1 MWMFIREFQILNLVT
16 FFAMDK
22 SLILLIYALS
32 VNLSPFDILQT
43 EAKCMI
49 VVNGQE
55 TTDCSDHVVDGI
67 EAASTGSYPTVDV
80 KYTVKICNYNEA
92 NAIAL
97 KKASGFQFY
106 HPKVNENEETNI
118 AMETLDNIIQP
129 GQCIVKSGIQPIS
142 TSRASYYIKVFLEGP
157 QQDVSTGAKIDNSY
171 CYAYA
176 FHVVDFKYD
185 YGFETDP
192 WCKTSVSLH
201 LTCYLSYLSFVDT
214 FLTLHYIIIIIAIKR
229 PVWIARL
236 LTRMGHKLKR
246 HAKIVSEI

>member
-1 MWMFIREFQILNLVT
+1 
-16 FFAMDK
+16 
-22 SLILLIYALS
+22 
-32 VNLSPFDILQT
+32 
-43 EAKCMI
+43 MI

-80 KYTVKICNYNEA
+80 KYTVKICNYNKA

-106 HPKVNENEETNI
+106 YPKVNENEETNI
-118 AMETLDNIIQP
+118 AIETLDNIIQP
-129 GQCIVKSGIQPIS
+129 GNCIVKSGVQRIS
-142 TSRASYYIKVFLEGP
+142 TSRASYYMKVFLEGP

-185 YGFETDP
+185 YGFGTCE
-192 WCKTSVSLH
+192 TSVSLH
-201 LTCYLSYLSFVDT
+201 FSNYSRYPSFVDT
-214 FLTLHYIIIIIAIKR
+214 ILTLHHFIIITIKR
-229 PVWIARL
+229 RVWIARL
-236 LTRMGHKLKR
+236 LTRMAHKVKR